1 MSELMRMLSTAG
13 RFQEFAEKDPD
24 CPADL
29 KEHIASLVC
38 IYWGSQQDQRTQ
50 DKIEKWTD
58 TRKVVFRI

>member
-13 RFQEFAEKDPD
+13 RFQEFAEKDSD

-38 IYWGSQQDQRTQ
+38 IYWGSQQDQRKT
-50 DKIEKWTD
+50 KLKNELD
-58 TRKVVFRI
+58 TRRSYPHVI